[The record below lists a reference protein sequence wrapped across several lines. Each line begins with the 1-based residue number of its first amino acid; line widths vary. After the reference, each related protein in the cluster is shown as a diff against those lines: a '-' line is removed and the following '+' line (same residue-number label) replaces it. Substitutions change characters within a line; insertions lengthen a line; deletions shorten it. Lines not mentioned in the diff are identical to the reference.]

1 MGYHLTPWV
10 ASRKNRSF
18 LGLNDITD
26 AAIRFLPP
34 WVGCFESCTNGRK
47 NPMKHWMSLSF
58 PWWKDGN
65 KHVFMHF
72 HFRMAAHEFFHC
84 QLHFLSICLESV
96 LVLCFAFLLPPFF
109 FLGRGDPIVRRC
121 WARTEDLTAILDLDL
136 FGLNMLYFVILLSFI
151 VKYSCCLYWQSKNMI
166 IHMEFSKKNRLNRQ
180 YPAETAQHLIWK
192 PRKWVRKK
200 KQLVPAFRVEWQ
212 FESVE

>member
-1 MGYHLTPWV
+1 MVEATRSIEISGIIFPHLSNWLARNVYQIWVVLESLSISCMVLLIKMGYHLTPWV
-10 ASRKNRSF
+10 ASKKNRSF

-34 WVGCFESCTNGRK
+34 WVGCFESCTTGRK
-47 NPMKHWMSLSF
+47 NPMKHWMSLAF

-84 QLHFLSICLESV
+84 QLHFLSTCLESL

-109 FLGRGDPIVRRC
+109 FGKRRSDC
-121 WARTEDLTAILDLDL
+121 QKVL
-136 FGLNMLYFVILLSFI
+136 
-151 VKYSCCLYWQSKNMI
+151 SKNGRSYSDLGLGFI
-166 IHMEFSKKNRLNRQ
+166 WIKHVVFCNFIGIHS
-180 YPAETAQHLIWK
+180 
-192 PRKWVRKK
+192 
-200 KQLVPAFRVEWQ
+200 
-212 FESVE
+212 